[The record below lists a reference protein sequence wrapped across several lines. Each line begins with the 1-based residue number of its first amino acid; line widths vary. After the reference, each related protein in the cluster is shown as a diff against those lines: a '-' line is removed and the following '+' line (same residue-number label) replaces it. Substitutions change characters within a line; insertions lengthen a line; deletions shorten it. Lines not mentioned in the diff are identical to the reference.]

1 MWQQWV
7 GGTLKT
13 YLQDREERGLLD
25 FPEHP
30 FPDIPL
36 RRKTTTSLFE
46 RASDFEPRGGPTTDV
61 MQPGPAVSTRARA
74 ALGDISNRGLAG
86 GLAGKAGGKVRRPPV
101 PNYPAPGN

>member
-1 MWQQWV
+1 MSERNLREILLEGV
-7 GGTLKT
+7 VTAEIRSCLKRFRT
-13 YLQDREERGLLD
+13 PR
-25 FPEHP
+25 
-30 FPDIPL
+30 PL
-36 RRKTTTSLFE
+36 S
-46 RASDFEPRGGPTTDV
+46 TDV

>member
-1 MWQQWV
+1 MWIA
-7 GGTLKT
+7 GYAGIRSLT
-13 YLQDREERGLLD
+13 
-25 FPEHP
+25 
-30 FPDIPL
+30 PL

-46 RASDFEPRGGPTTDV
+46 RASDFEPERPTTDV